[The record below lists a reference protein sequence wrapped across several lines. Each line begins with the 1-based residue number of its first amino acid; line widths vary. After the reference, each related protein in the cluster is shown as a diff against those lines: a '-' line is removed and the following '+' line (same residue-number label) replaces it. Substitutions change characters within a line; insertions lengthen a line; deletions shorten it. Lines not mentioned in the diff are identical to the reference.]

1 MDPKKDYYKILGV
14 NENAS
19 VDEIKKA
26 YRKLA
31 KEFHPDV
38 RAGDKNA
45 ENRFKDIS
53 EAYAI
58 LKDPEKRKQY
68 DMMHKNPFAS
78 GQGGFNYGDFGN
90 SGGFRVNFGGSGGN
104 FGGLDDL
111 LGSFFGFGGRRGSSR
126 SGFQGDYRDFN
137 QRAPQKGAD
146 FESSITIP
154 FELAALGGETL
165 VQTPI
170 GKHIK
175 IKIAPGTEEGKKIKL
190 TGQGSPAPRGGEP
203 GDLYITIRISP
214 HPKFERKGNDI
225 YSDEEINFA
234 QAFFGTEIE
243 VRTINHQTVKLK
255 IPAGTDSGKVF
266 RLKNLGIQSSKGRGS
281 HFVRILIKSPK
292 SISGK
297 LKKQFEEWAK
307 SAGMDY

>member
-19 VDEIKKA
+19 NDEIKKA

-53 EAYAI
+53 EAYSI

-68 DMMHKNPFAS
+68 DMMRKNPFAS
-78 GQGGFNYGDFGN
+78 GQGGFDYGDFGN

-126 SGFQGDYRDFN
+126 SGYQSDFRDFS
-137 QRAPQKGAD
+137 QQAPRKGAD

-154 FELAALGGETL
+154 FELAALGGEQL

-175 IKIAPGTEEGKKIKL
+175 IKIAAGTEEGKKIKI

-225 YSDEEINFA
+225 YSDEEITFA
-234 QAFFGTEIE
+234 QALFGTEIE

-281 HFVRILIKSPK
+281 HFARILIKSPK
-292 SISGK
+292 NLSGK

-307 SAGMDY
+307 TTGMDF